1 MHVCANSFRFRIRVL
16 QASQRNDD
24 QAIRQNVVS
33 ERSTSFAAETKLGRR
48 TLVFD
53 QITANEPEIRGFA
66 PQHLSGSSTINVA
79 AVAMTET
86 GKLGFGSENF
96 IFDTLAE
103 TVVSCVNGHDENW
116 KQMVRR
122 NGKRKKKREK
132 KEEKKRKKRK
142 KIEKQEGKVKREKNQ
157 GNHDQNNNPLSL
169 CKICQASKS
178 LKLGTQ

>member
-103 TVVSCVNGHDENW
+103 TIVSCVNGHDENW
-116 KQMVRR
+116 KRMVRR
-122 NGKRKKKREK
+122 NGKRKKKK
-132 KEEKKRKKRK
+132 KKKKKRKKRGK
-142 KIEKQEGKVKREKNQ
+142 KGKRGKRLRNRREK
-157 GNHDQNNNPLSL
+157 
-169 CKICQASKS
+169 
-178 LKLGTQ
+178 